1 MSAEVIE
8 FRPGAIG
15 EGGKVACDNVL
26 SHALD
31 KLDVVVVVGLGK
43 DGDLY
48 VAGSDGSMT
57 SVFLME
63 RAKIMLVQNEV
74 VR

>member
-8 FRPGAIG
+8 FSPGALG
-15 EGGKVACDNVL
+15 EGAKVACDAVP
-26 SHALD
+26 SHAIE
-31 KLDVVVVVGLGK
+31 KLDVVVVVGLDK

-63 RAKIMLVQNEV
+63 RAKLLLVQNEV
-74 VR
+74 IR

>member
-1 MSAEVIE
+1 MGAEVIE
-8 FRPGAIG
+8 FQPGALG
-15 EGGKVACDNVL
+15 EGAKVACDSVL
-26 SHALD
+26 SHALE
-31 KLDVVVVVGLGK
+31 KLDVVVVVGLDK

-63 RAKIMLVQNEV
+63 RAKLMLVQNEV